1 LLYAPS
7 FCGTTDIIN
16 AAAVSPVL
24 LPPDTNA
31 TWLCL
36 WWWVNDVG
44 VGITRDQQPDD
55 KARAVV
61 MALGATLI
69 FPGGTV
75 VVGVGGLRV
84 SLDSVTHCLSNC
96 QAPDSPVLSLKS
108 KLSSF
113 LPIVSATQKAPI
125 V

>member
-1 LLYAPS
+1 
-7 FCGTTDIIN
+7 
-16 AAAVSPVL
+16 VSPVL
-24 LPPDTNA
+24 LPPHTNA
-31 TWLCL
+31 SWLRL
-36 WWWVNDVG
+36 RWWVSDVG
-44 VGITRDQQPDD
+44 VGITMDQQPDD
-55 KARAVV
+55 TARAVV

-84 SLDSVTHCLSNC
+84 SLEDSVSTQTITHCLSNC

-125 V
+125 VYSNYL